1 MVWATLGSYS
11 ALLGPLMDTGGKRV
25 LKFVFVF
32 LLLICLISFSLLDH
46 TKSPEEK
53 KGIFFHPYPDRLL
66 SSSCGSKTL
75 DGAVRLDG

>member
-1 MVWATLGSYS
+1 MVWATLGSHL
-11 ALLGPLMDTGGKRV
+11 ALLGPPMDTGGKRV
-25 LKFVFVF
+25 LKFLFVF

-53 KGIFFHPYPDRLL
+53 GIFFHSYPDHLL
-66 SSSCGSKTL
+66 SSSCRSKSF